1 MTTTLIFE
9 KTVAIKYDTVNYP
22 SDTTATLVRAYTDL
36 IVVPSNTDTPPE
48 VKDFD
53 PTQIAVFYN
62 GQELGTTTTSKYYY
76 SVASAPTSPSTGTLT
91 GFTITIHANPSYT
104 SPGYVG
110 QTAYALVI
118 SPNDL
123 FFLNYT
129 YTIYS

>member
-9 KTVAIKYDTVNYP
+9 KTVAVKYDTVNYP
-22 SDTTATLVRAYTDL
+22 ADTSAALIRTYTDL
-36 IVVPSNTDTPPE
+36 LVVSNNTDIPPQ

-53 PTQIAVFYN
+53 ASQLSVFYN
-62 GQELGTTTTSKYYY
+62 GQELGTVTTSKYYY
-76 SVASAPTSPSTGTLT
+76 SVVPTPTSPSTASLT
-91 GFTITIHANPSYT
+91 GFTITIHANQAYT

-110 QTAYALVI
+110 QTAYALSI

-129 YTIYS
+129 HTIYS